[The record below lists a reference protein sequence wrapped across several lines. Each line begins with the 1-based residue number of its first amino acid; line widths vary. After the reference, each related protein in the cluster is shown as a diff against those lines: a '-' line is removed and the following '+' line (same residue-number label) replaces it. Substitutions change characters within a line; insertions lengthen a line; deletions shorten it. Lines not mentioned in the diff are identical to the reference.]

1 MNSDSWMTYPAL
13 PHALPFRTIFG
24 EYRARRPEDL
34 ADAVLRVIRK
44 PRRIPEDLAD
54 PTLTDILKS
63 ARSSEH
69 LAETAAKRILKLKHG
84 TGEVTTAVA
93 KHILKLE
100 LTPQDLEG
108 VWARLDADIMRS
120 EQAYRDLESSKQCLQ
135 AERQTRGEPNE
146 EFKKK
151 LVEAYEKVLLAE
163 IICQIYDW
171 PLKSVMHEM
180 EGTALCLSGGGIR
193 SASFSL
199 GILEGLARFSR
210 RTPCNDKQ
218 RPLLDTLDY
227 LSTVSGGGYIGSWL
241 MAWSQRS
248 DYHQVV
254 DQLAASAP
262 TSGDPEPQPIRHLR
276 EYTSYLS
283 PRYGF
288 TLDTLTLGSIVLRN
302 MILNWLIL
310 VPLVM
315 ALFCLPEFLY
325 DFSYGWAFAHQRSG
339 ASWLHAVITLAILCV
354 GFASATAVWRMS
366 TPLYKSKQD
375 KPPQDKSPQDKSGI
389 SESEKEGSTL
399 VEVLLFALPVMLSAW
414 LLAEASFWAYV
425 KGALSSQLSVLHLAL
440 WLTVYTVVPPLTV
453 SLVRLRL
460 LWQSDDANPT
470 PFHHHDES
478 GRLAWSRLIWSFIA
492 PLLVAMLGAWL
503 LAECGLHVGR
513 QLLVVGKWH
522 LVLSHKFMVLAIPI
536 VLCVMMLSSTLLT
549 GLLTHIEQEEEREW
563 WARAGGLLFS
573 CLLVWLALNC
583 IAFYA
588 ASSLELVYG
597 SILGAVGLGAGY
609 IGSAAGLSAAT
620 TSGLKRVKAEQLTR
634 FEKFLS
640 DHGMIAPFAS
650 GIALVC
656 IALALATLTS
666 SLRVNLKDC
675 LIAAAKSQDPSVL
688 QHYLFQY
695 LAVRVHS
702 PESTRWIGTLDHL
715 KLDFLATFVVFG
727 AACLVALFANKFVNI
742 NTFSLHGMYRMRL
755 TRAYLGASN
764 FARHPNSFTNFDNSD
779 NMYEADMLRE
789 GTPLHIINTAL
800 NLVATRNMAW
810 QQRKA
815 EPFTFSAISVGSWR
829 VGYVPTEDYGGTRG
843 VTLGTAMA
851 ISGAAFNPNMGYH
864 SSPFVTLLMTFF
876 NARLGWWL
884 PNPIWPH
891 LRKWPANGGPRRF
904 LSRKSRFL
912 ARNGPMWA
920 LTPLLNEALGN
931 TDDSY
936 KWIELSDGGHFENL
950 GLYEMVLR
958 RCRRIIVVDADADS
972 EFQFEDLGN
981 AVRKIEID
989 LGIPITFPDFPHGL
1003 PMKRGAE
1010 PVNVY
1015 CIRGVIQY
1023 NCVDYSESNGELLFI
1038 KPVLNGSEP
1047 PDIRA
1052 YAASH
1057 QHFPHEATSNQF
1069 FNEAQFESYRH
1080 LGSWMISSYFENASE
1095 GENAPE
1101 DLPHARDG
1109 CGIGA
1114 FFASVKSMRDAK
1126 HAVVGDSVPVQ
1137 APTNSIILP
1146 AGEA

>member
-1 MNSDSWMTYPAL
+1 MTYPAL
-13 PHALPFRTIFG
+13 PHSLPFRTFFG
-24 EYRARRPEDL
+24 EYRARRPEQL
-34 ADAVLRVIRK
+34 AKAVLRVIRK
-44 PRRIPEDLAD
+44 PQRIPEDLAD
-54 PTLTDILKS
+54 PALAHILKS

-69 LAETAAKRILKLKHG
+69 LAETAAKRILQLKHG

-100 LTPQDLEG
+100 LTPQDIEG
-108 VWARLDADIMRS
+108 VWARLDADIARS
-120 EQAYRDLESSKQCLQ
+120 EQAYRDLESSKQFLQ
-135 AERQTRGEPNE
+135 GQRQAREEPNE
-146 EFKKK
+146 DFKKR
-151 LVEAYEKVLLAE
+151 LVDAYEKVLLAE

-171 PLKSVMHEM
+171 PLKSILHEM

-199 GILEGLARFSR
+199 GVLEGLARFSR

-218 RPLLDTLDY
+218 PLMDTLDY

-241 MAWSQRS
+241 MAWAQRS

-288 TLDTLTLGSIVLRN
+288 TLDTLTLGSIVVRN

-325 DFSYGWAFAHQRSG
+325 EVSYAWAFAHRDSG
-339 ASWLHAVITLAILCV
+339 GSWLRVVMGLAIFCV
-354 GFASATAVWRMS
+354 AFASATAVWRMS
-366 TPLYKSKQD
+366 TPQF
-375 KPPQDKSPQDKSGI
+375 KPTEDKSGKTDP
-389 SESEKEGSTL
+389 EKEGSTFI
-399 VEVLLFALPVMLSAW
+399 EVLLFALPVMLSAW
-414 LLAEASFWAYV
+414 LLGEASFWAYV
-425 KGALSSQLSVLHLAL
+425 NGLLNDQSVMHVAG
-440 WLTVYTVVPPLTV
+440 WLIFYTLVPPLTM

-460 LWQSDDANPT
+460 LWKSDDEHPT
-470 PFHHHDES
+470 PFHHHDGS
-478 GRLAWSRLIWSFIA
+478 GRLAWGRVVWSFIA
-492 PLLVAMLGAWL
+492 PVLVAALAAWL
-503 LAECGLHVGR
+503 LAECGLHVGER
-513 QLLVVGKWH
+513 LLLASKWH

-536 VLCVMMLSSTLLT
+536 VIAVMMLSSTLLT

-563 WARAGGLLFS
+563 WARAGGLLVS
-573 CLLVWLALNC
+573 CLLIWVGLNC
-583 IAFYA
+583 VAFYA
-588 ASSLELVYG
+588 AVSIHHMYG
-597 SILGAVGLGAGY
+597 LILGVVGLGAGY

-620 TSGLKRVKAEQLTR
+620 TSGLKRVKAEQLTK
-634 FEKFLS
+634 FEKFLA

-650 GIALVC
+650 GTALVC
-656 IALALATLTS
+656 IALALATLTGWLRLHLRL
-666 SLRVNLKDC
+666 SLVV
-675 LIAAAKSQDPSVL
+675 AAKSQEPWLL
-688 QHYLFQY
+688 QHYFLQY
-695 LAVRVHS
+695 FVFRVH
-702 PESTRWIGTLDHL
+702 PKGSTLWTLDHL
-715 KLDFLATFVVFG
+715 KRDFLATLSVFG
-727 AACLVALFANKFVNI
+727 AACLVAFLANKFVNI

-764 FARHPNSFTNFDNSD
+764 FARHPNSFTNFDSSD
-779 NMYEADMLRE
+779 NTYEGDMLNR
-789 GTPLHIINTAL
+789 GAPLHIVNAAL

-815 EPFTFSAISVGSWR
+815 EPFTFSPISVGSWR
-829 VGYVPTEDYGGTRG
+829 VGYVPTEEYGGTRG
-843 VTLGTAMA
+843 VTVGTAMA

-864 SSPFVTLLMTFF
+864 SSPLVTLLMTFF

-891 LRKWPANGGPRRF
+891 LRKWPVNGGPRYF
-904 LSRKSRFL
+904 LSRRSRFL
-912 ARNGPMWA
+912 GRNGPQWA
-920 LTPLLNEALGN
+920 LMPLLNEALGN
-931 TDDSY
+931 TDDCY

-958 RCRRIIVVDADADS
+958 RCRRIIVVDADADG

-1003 PMKRGAE
+1003 PMKKGAE
-1010 PVNVY
+1010 SENVY

-1023 NCVDYSESNGELLFI
+1023 SCVDYSESSGELLFI

-1052 YAASH
+1052 YAAAH

-1080 LGSWMISSYFENASE
+1080 LGSWMISSYC
-1095 GENAPE
+1095 ENAP
-1101 DLPHARDG
+1101 DRQLPTSDG
-1109 CGIGA
+1109 CDIDTFFACVKSACNANRTVAEDSVVGIGLA
-1114 FFASVKSMRDAK
+1114 N
-1126 HAVVGDSVPVQ
+1126 P
-1137 APTNSIILP
+1137 IILP
-1146 AGEA
+1146 AGET